1 MRNKQNIRFQ
11 WLLLGTAILLTSAK
25 FAAFIITHSDAILT
39 DAAESIVNVLAASLG
54 LYSLMLAAKPKDID
68 HPYGHG
74 KVEFI
79 SASVE
84 GGMIIM
90 AGLVI
95 VIKSIYSLFVP
106 HEIHSLD
113 LGIYL
118 IVSSGILNFLV
129 GFIVERKGIKNNS
142 LVLIS
147 GGKHLQSDAYSTAGL
162 VVGLMLLYVTSWRWL
177 DSAVAMLFGGI
188 IIVTGYKILRKSIS
202 GIMDE
207 TDTELIDTII
217 QTIGKN
223 RSPNLIDV
231 HNMRAIKYG
240 EMLHIDCHITVP
252 YYFTV
257 EQAHK
262 EIEAIDQWINQ
273 HFENRVEFFIHTDPC
288 EVNSCAI
295 CTIQHC
301 PVRKQPFQKNIPW
314 TLETILKNQ
323 KHQL

>member
-1 MRNKQNIRFQ
+1 LKSKENIRIQ
-11 WLLLGTAILLTSAK
+11 WIILSTGVLLMTGK
-25 FAAFIITHSDAILT
+25 FIAFLITHSDAILT

-54 LYSLMLAAKPKDID
+54 LYSLLLAAKPKDKD

-79 SASVE
+79 SSSVE

-90 AGLVI
+90 AGLAI
-95 VIKSIYSLFVP
+95 VIKSGYSLFEP

-113 LGIYL
+113 TGIIL
-118 IVSSGILNFLV
+118 IVASGTLNFLV
-129 GFIVERKGIKNNS
+129 GVIVERKGKKNNS
-142 LVLIS
+142 LILIS

-162 VVGLMLLYVTSWRWL
+162 IVGLAVLYFTSWRWI
-177 DSAVAMLFGGI
+177 DSIVAMLFGGI
-188 IIVTGYKILRKSIS
+188 IIISGYKILRKSIS

-240 EMLHIDCHITVP
+240 SMLHVDCHITVP
-252 YYFTV
+252 YYLTV
-257 EQAHK
+257 EEAHH
-262 EIEAIDQWINQ
+262 EIDRIDKWINE
-273 HFENRVEFFIHTDPC
+273 HFDNQVEFFIHTDPC
-288 EVNSCAI
+288 EEASCKI
-295 CTIQHC
+295 CNKSEC
-301 PVRKQPFQKNIPW
+301 SVRKHPFEKDIPW
-314 TLETILKNQ
+314 NLETVIRNQ
-323 KHQL
+323 KHGL